1 MQVKHYEDGLPCEAI
16 EIIESVVVNAK
27 CLNEDQKYNVG
38 NALKYLLRLGKK
50 GDASDAA
57 KDLYKTLDYVH
68 RAYFGCWFGEDLSKP
83 KEKKSGR

>member
-1 MQVKHYEDGLPCEAI
+1 MQVKHYEEGLPCEAI
-16 EIIESVVVNAK
+16 EIIESVVTNAK

-57 KDLYKTLDYVH
+57 KDLYKALDYVH
-68 RAYFGCWFGEDLSKP
+68 RANFGYWFGESRAVSMG
-83 KEKKSGR
+83 EKSVR

>member
-1 MQVKHYEDGLPCEAI
+1 MLVKHYEDGLPCGAI
-16 EIIESVVVNAK
+16 KIIESVVVNAK

-50 GDASDAA
+50 GNSSDAA
-57 KDLYKTLDYVH
+57 KDLYKALDYVH
-68 RAYFGCWFGEDLSKP
+68 RARFGCWFGEDTSKS